1 MIDLGIPDALLVNA
15 LTTLFVTIDPIGL
28 LPIFLGLTTGMS
40 RRQRA
45 EVGARACAIA
55 AVILVLFT
63 VAGSAILAAFGITI
77 AAFRVAGGLLL
88 FVIAFEMVFEKRQE
102 RQSEVAE
109 RAITAEQL
117 RSIAVFPL
125 AIPLIAGPSTIS
137 ATILL
142 SGTIGPVRGEIAV
155 AIICVAICAATFL
168 IFLASHRIERVLGET
183 GRVVLSRLL
192 GVLLAALSVQF
203 VADGIRTLAGA

>member
-1 MIDLGIPDALLVNA
+1 MDLGIPAAPLVNA

-28 LPIFLGLTTGMS
+28 LPIFLGLTGGMT

-45 EVGARACAIA
+45 EVAGRACTIA
-55 AVILVLFT
+55 ALILVLFT

-88 FVIAFEMVFEKRQE
+88 FAIAFEMVFDRRAE
-102 RQSEVAE
+102 RQSEAAE
-109 RAITAEQL
+109 RAVTAEHV

-142 SGTIGPVRGEIAV
+142 SGAIGPVRGEIAV
-155 AIICVAICAATFL
+155 ALICVAICAATFL
-168 IFLASHRIERVLGET
+168 VFLLSHRIERVLGET

-203 VADGIRTLAGA
+203 VADGVRTLVG

>member
-1 MIDLGIPDALLVNA
+1 MDFGIPTAPLVNA

-28 LPIFLGLTTGMS
+28 LPIFLGLTGGMT

-45 EVGARACAIA
+45 EVAGRACVIA
-55 AVILVLFT
+55 ALILVLFT

-88 FVIAFEMVFEKRQE
+88 FAIAFEMVFDKRAERQE
-102 RQSEVAE
+102 EAAN
-109 RAITAEQL
+109 RAVTAEHM

-142 SGTIGPVRGEIAV
+142 SGAIGPVRGEIAV
-155 AIICVAICAATFL
+155 ALICVAICAATFL
-168 IFLASHRIERVLGET
+168 VFLASHRIERVLGET

-203 VADGIRTLAGA
+203 VADGVRTLAG

>member
-1 MIDLGIPDALLVNA
+1 MELGIPTASLVNA

-28 LPIFLGLTTGMS
+28 LPIFLGLTGGMT

-45 EVGARACAIA
+45 EVAGRACIIA
-55 AVILVLFT
+55 ALILVLFT

-77 AAFRVAGGLLL
+77 AAFRVAGGILL
-88 FVIAFEMVFEKRQE
+88 FVIAFEMVFDRRAE
-102 RQSEVAE
+102 RQTETAE
-109 RAITAEQL
+109 RAVSAEHI

-142 SGTIGPVRGEIAV
+142 SGAIGPVRGEIAV
-155 AIICVAICAATFL
+155 ALICVAICAATFVV
-168 IFLASHRIERVLGET
+168 FLASHRIERVLGET

-203 VADGIRTLAGA
+203 VADGVLTLVG

>member
-1 MIDLGIPDALLVNA
+1 MDLGIPAASLVNA

-45 EVGARACAIA
+45 EVAGRACVVA
-55 AVILVLFT
+55 AAILVLFT
-63 VAGSAILAAFGITI
+63 LAGSAILSVFGITI

-88 FVIAFEMVFEKRQE
+88 FVIAFEMVFERRTE

-109 RAITAEQL
+109 RAITSEHL

-125 AIPLIAGPSTIS
+125 ALPLIAGPSAIS
-137 ATILL
+137 ATIILAG
-142 SGTIGPVRGEIAV
+142 SIGPVRGEVAV
-155 AIICVAICAATFL
+155 ATISVAICALTFL
-168 IFLASHRIERVLGET
+168 IFLAAHRIERLLGET
-183 GRVVLSRLL
+183 GRVVLTRLL
-192 GVLLAALSVQF
+192 GVLLAALAVQF
-203 VADGIRTLAGA
+203 VADGVRTLAG